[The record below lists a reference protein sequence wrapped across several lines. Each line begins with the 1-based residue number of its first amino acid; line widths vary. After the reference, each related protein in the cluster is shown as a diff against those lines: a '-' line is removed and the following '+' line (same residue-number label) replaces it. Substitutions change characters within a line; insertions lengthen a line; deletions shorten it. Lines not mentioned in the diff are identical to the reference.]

1 MTKPAEITFIAA
13 NLFRGLV
20 EHLRDSSNSFL
31 RPLTV
36 KRVNFDPTY
45 GDSESEETIDA
56 IDFEC
61 LLAEIDK
68 FAETFITEPSSS
80 KD

>member
-1 MTKPAEITFIAA
+1 MTKPAEVRFIAA
-13 NLFRGLV
+13 NLLRGLV
-20 EHLRDSSNSFL
+20 EHLRETSSNFL
-31 RPLTV
+31 RPITV
-36 KRVNFDPTY
+36 KRISFDPTY
-45 GDSESEETIDA
+45 GNSESEETIDA

-68 FAETFITEPSSS
+68 FAETFITEPDSN